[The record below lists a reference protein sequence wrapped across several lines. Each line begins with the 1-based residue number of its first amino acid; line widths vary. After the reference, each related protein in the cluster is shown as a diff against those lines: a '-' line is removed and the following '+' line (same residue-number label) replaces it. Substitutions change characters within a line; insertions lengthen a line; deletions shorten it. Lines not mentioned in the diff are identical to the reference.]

1 MELWDV
7 YNLDRQKTG
16 RTMVR
21 GDKFKTGDFHLVV
34 HICIFNS
41 KNQMLVQQRQPFKD
55 GWPNMW
61 DTTVGG
67 SAVAGDSSQKAAERE
82 TLEEIGYEI
91 HLDGIKPHM
100 TINFDDGFDDI
111 YLVYE
116 DLDITKLKLQ
126 YEEVQQVKWAT
137 KEEIQKMI
145 ENGEFIP
152 YYTAYID
159 LLFSMGKSYGSRPIR
174 TEEG

>member
-7 YNLDRQKTG
+7 YDADRQKTG

-21 GDKFKTGDFHLVV
+21 GDKFKVGDFYLVV
-34 HICIFNS
+34 HVCIFNS
-41 KNQMLVQQRQPFKD
+41 KKQMLIQQRQPFKD
-55 GWPNMW
+55 GWSNMW

-67 SAVAGDSSQKAAERE
+67 SAVAGDSSKTAAERE
-82 TLEEIGYEI
+82 VLEEIGYKI
-91 HLDGIKPHM
+91 CLDGIKPHI

-111 YLVYE
+111 YLVNDDVE
-116 DLDITKLKLQ
+116 ISKLKLQ

-145 ENGEFIP
+145 KEGVFIP
-152 YYTAYID
+152 YYSAYID
-159 LLFSMGKSYGSRPIR
+159 LLFTMHGYGGRPCCIQ
-174 TEEG
+174 E